1 MFFIRA
7 DTETA
12 LTTGMVEIAGVLAL
26 PGRDAKDQN
35 ETVGAVKRWLLEH
48 NRWLLIVDNADDL
61 AMAIEFIPPGN
72 NGHVLLTTRA
82 RATGAVVRRLDIE
95 EVGTEEG
102 ALFLLRRAKVYRRGC
117 AT

>member
-61 AMAIEFIPPGN
+61 QWRANSSRREITAM
-72 NGHVLLTTRA
+72 
-82 RATGAVVRRLDIE
+82 
-95 EVGTEEG
+95 
-102 ALFLLRRAKVYRRGC
+102 
-117 AT
+117 